1 MTVVLQMHV
10 DAARALRE
18 RLAARDAGPGAAE
31 RGGARFAAFTPPPV
45 ARVLALVDAAHA
57 AVVPVDPH
65 ASDPHLST
73 YFTIHV
79 PNPEDAARLAFELLG
94 MPSVEAA
101 YVKPSDEPPA

>member
-18 RLAARDAGPGAAE
+18 RLSARDPGPRAAGRAAPSS
-31 RGGARFAAFTPPPV
+31 AALGPPPV
-45 ARVLALVDAAHA
+45 ARVLALVDAARA
-57 AVVPVDPH
+57 TVVPVDPH

-73 YFTIHV
+73 FFTIHV

-94 MPSVEAA
+94 MPLVEAA